1 MLRRFLPR
9 SVYDVLAATAFFL
22 ALATGSAYAANT
34 ILSSD
39 IVDGEVK
46 TPDLATAGVTG
57 PKLAQSAVGTD
68 KLVGGAVTSDKVKD
82 GTLAGR
88 DVFDNSLKG
97 ADIDESTLTNIGGG
111 GPAGGDLTGTYPNPQ
126 IAADALGSSEVA
138 ANSLTG
144 ADIDEAALAQVPSAA
159 LGGIGRS
166 AVQFGACDPEEPA
179 FLTCAFTTI
188 DVPVRTRVLVIGTVK
203 AQTEPG
209 GSSATGQ
216 CRILTNREGTIALS
230 GFTTGTGFYA
240 KFVPLIGIADVGPG
254 PDDVGIECNELD
266 VDIEYIDARV
276 VAVALS
282 PN

>member
-1 MLRRFLPR
+1 MNLAIRGDGRSADCACVAPFVDVDVPTRLSLPLHPASANPAAPNKTKATTTKEARLIQEIVPARRHSR
-9 SVYDVLAATAFFL
+9 RR
-22 ALATGSAYAANT
+22 
-34 ILSSD
+34 
-39 IVDGEVK
+39 K
-46 TPDLATAGVTG
+46 
-57 PKLAQSAVGTD
+57 
-68 KLVGGAVTSDKVKD
+68 
-82 GTLAGR
+82 
-88 DVFDNSLKG
+88 
-97 ADIDESTLTNIGGG
+97 
-111 GPAGGDLTGTYPNPQ
+111 
-126 IAADALGSSEVA
+126 LGSSEVA

-166 AVQFGACDPEEPA
+166 AVQFGACESEEPA

-216 CRILTNREGTIALS
+216 CRILTNREGTALS

>member
-1 MLRRFLPR
+1 VDVAVPTRLSLPLHPASANPAAPNKTKATTTKDARLIQEIVPARRHSR
-9 SVYDVLAATAFFL
+9 RR
-22 ALATGSAYAANT
+22 
-34 ILSSD
+34 
-39 IVDGEVK
+39 K
-46 TPDLATAGVTG
+46 
-57 PKLAQSAVGTD
+57 
-68 KLVGGAVTSDKVKD
+68 
-82 GTLAGR
+82 
-88 DVFDNSLKG
+88 
-97 ADIDESTLTNIGGG
+97 
-111 GPAGGDLTGTYPNPQ
+111 
-126 IAADALGSSEVA
+126 LGSSEVA

-216 CRILTNREGTIALS
+216 CRMS